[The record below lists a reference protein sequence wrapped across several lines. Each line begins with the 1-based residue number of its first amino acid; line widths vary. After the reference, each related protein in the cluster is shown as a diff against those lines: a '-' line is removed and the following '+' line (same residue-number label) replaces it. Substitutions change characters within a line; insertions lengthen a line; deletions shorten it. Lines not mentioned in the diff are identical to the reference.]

1 MSIKT
6 QGFLSPDI
14 DNYIVEH
21 RAKHHD
27 TFALADCLNGIAQAI
42 IANTKI
48 ANVNGEMDRIRV
60 MVAMLLVRTVS
71 NFQGSII
78 LCERGLIVE
87 ARTLARSCFE
97 SAACLT
103 AIAKHGETAIERMVE
118 NTIKGKKK
126 RANAIKSGSLA
137 GYVDDDGLNDVQAYL
152 DEHENEGK
160 RDFPIEEMANLG
172 ELGPLYIFYRQL
184 SADAAH
190 PNLEALE
197 RYYDETVQGGV
208 QTLLWGPAIA
218 TGQIDSTI
226 LHGCCFMIAVC
237 NAANELFG
245 NEEIRARLAEGFELY
260 TVAMERYGADLSA
273 S

>member
-14 DNYIVEH
+14 DKYVAKH
-21 RAKHHD
+21 RAQHRD
-27 TFALADCLNGIAQAI
+27 TFALADSLNGVAHAI

-48 ANVNGEMDRIRV
+48 ANVDGEMDQTRV
-60 MVAMLLVRTVS
+60 MVAMLLVRAVS

-126 RANAIKSGSLA
+126 RANAIKGGSLA
-137 GYVDDDGLNDVQAYL
+137 GYVDDDGLKNVQAYL
-152 DEHENEGK
+152 DETVDEGK
-160 RDFPIEEMANLG
+160 RGFPIEEMANLG

-197 RYYDETVQGGV
+197 RYYDETVRDGV

-218 TGQIDSTI
+218 TQQIDSTI
-226 LHGCCFMIAVC
+226 LHGCCFMLAAC
-237 NAANELFG
+237 NAANGLFG
-245 NEEIRARLAEGFELY
+245 NDEIGAHLAESFALY
-260 TVAMERYGADLSA
+260 TAAMEKYGASLSA